1 MNRSLRLVLC
11 LVLATAFGAAAC
23 SQRVTPEEEYS
34 EEDRDRPLADPAQLP
49 PGMARGQGGGA
60 PAGAPMQAPA
70 EAPAVEEP
78 AEDAIRG
85 TVSLPEGADPAAGA
99 LFLFVRSPGAGG
111 GPPLAVQRY
120 PASALPLE
128 YAIGSESMMMGGG
141 TLPDEVIVEA
151 RLDADGNAMTTGP
164 GDFSAR
170 SEAVAPG
177 TEGVDLPLFAG
188 S

>member
-1 MNRSLRLVLC
+1 MTRTPRLVLC
-11 LVLATAFGAAAC
+11 LLLATALGAAC

-34 EEDRDRPLADPAQLP
+34 EEERERPLVDPSQLP
-49 PGMARGQGGGA
+49 PQMGQGQGGGA
-60 PAGAPMQAPA
+60 AAGAPMQAPA
-70 EAPAVEEP
+70 AAPAVEEP

-85 TVSLPEGADPAAGA
+85 TISLPEGVDPGGGTV
-99 LFLFVRSPGAGG
+99 FLFVRAPGAGG

-120 PASALPLE
+120 PGSALPLE

-141 TLPDEVIVEA
+141 SLPGEVIVEA

-164 GDFSAR
+164 DDFSAR
-170 SEAVAPG
+170 SEPVAPG
-177 TEGVDLPLFAG
+177 AEGVDLPLSG